1 MAAKRNFVFILTDD
15 QGEWALHCAGND
27 DIITPNLDR
36 LANMGARFTD
46 FFCASPVCSPAR
58 ASIITG
64 EMPSCHGVLDWL
76 SGGNVNTK
84 DYPHMKEHPYF
95 KKEDR
100 AIEYLEG
107 HDTYVKRLAGA
118 GYRCALSGKWHLGN
132 SVRPKEGF
140 EKWYTI
146 GHGGCNYFNPDI
158 CEDGKFY
165 NENRYVTDLITERAL
180 DFLGEYVEQEAPWY
194 LSIHYTAPHSPW
206 TRENHK
212 EEFLKLYDDCAFTSM
227 PDEAVHPNQVGTCPV
242 GSTPE
247 KRKEILT
254 GYFAAVTAMDEGIG
268 RILDKLEESGQLEN
282 TTIIFTADN
291 GMNMGHHGI
300 WGKGNGTFPPN
311 MYDSSV
317 KVPFLIYDPQYFTGG
332 KVIRRMAGH
341 CDLFPTLLELAGID
355 YKVHDKQPG
364 RNICSYGEHP
374 EQEEDRDVVMCDE
387 YGKVRMIRSPR
398 YKYVRYYETG
408 EEQFFDLSADPGERE
423 NRVGMPEY
431 REEITELR
439 SRMEAFFEQYGD
451 GENNGILY
459 QVTGNGQLKRCS
471 DPGAFDPGVTYFNE
485 NGKHS
490 FS

>member
-1 MAAKRNFVFILTDD
+1 MAAKRNFLFILTDD
-15 QGEWALHCAGND
+15 QGEWALHCAGNN

-107 HDTYVKRLAGA
+107 HDTYIRHLADA

-132 SVRPKEGF
+132 SVRPREGF

-146 GHGGCNYFNPDI
+146 GHGGCNYFNPDV

-165 NENRYVTDLITERAL
+165 NEHRYVTDLITERAL
-180 DFLGEYVEQEAPWY
+180 DFLTEFVESEAPWY
-194 LSIHYTAPHSPW
+194 VSVHYTAPHSPW

-212 EEFLKLYDDCAFTSM
+212 EEFLKLYDHCEFTSM
-227 PDEAVHPNQVGTCPV
+227 PDEPVHPNQVATCPV

-268 RILDKLEESGQLEN
+268 RLLDKLEESGQLEN

-317 KVPFLIYDPQYFTGG
+317 KVPFLIYDSQYFTGG
-332 KVIRRMAGH
+332 KVIGRMAGH

-355 YKVHDKQPG
+355 YEAHGKQPG
-364 RNICSYGEHP
+364 RSICSYGEHP
-374 EQEEDRDVVMCDE
+374 EKENDRDVVMCDE
-387 YGKVRMIRSPR
+387 YGKVRMIRSHR

-423 NRVGMPEY
+423 NRAGMAEY
-431 REEITELR
+431 GEEIASLR
-439 SRMEAFFEQYGD
+439 SRMEAFFERYGD
-451 GENNGILY
+451 GVNNGILY
-459 QVTGNGQLKRCS
+459 RVTGNGQLRRCS
-471 DPGAFDPGVTYFNE
+471 DPDAFDPGVTYFQE
-485 NGKHS
+485 DGEHS
-490 FS
+490 FQ